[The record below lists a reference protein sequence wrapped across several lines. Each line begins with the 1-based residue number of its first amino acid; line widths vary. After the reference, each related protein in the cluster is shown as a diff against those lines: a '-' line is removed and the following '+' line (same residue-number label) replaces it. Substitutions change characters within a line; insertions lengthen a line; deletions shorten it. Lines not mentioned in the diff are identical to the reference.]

1 MSALGIIGMAAF
13 SLIGGA
19 IWGYICYRS
28 EQKRKESH
36 LKIHKESAYA
46 GSFFCLSIMFHFI
59 LLM

>member
-46 GSFFCLSIMFHFI
+46 GSFFVCR
-59 LLM
+59 